1 MGLVCGT
8 VYLLCMFVFI
18 YFAFS
23 AHLDEKGSD
32 ETIKKLTE
40 LVAALLTITCMLFL
54 GFADDVLVRTVTDVR
69 NFTI

>member
-23 AHLDEKGSD
+23 AHLDEGSYG
-32 ETIKKLTE
+32 TIKKLTE

-54 GFADDVLVRTVTDVR
+54 GFADDVLVRIVTHW
-69 NFTI
+69 